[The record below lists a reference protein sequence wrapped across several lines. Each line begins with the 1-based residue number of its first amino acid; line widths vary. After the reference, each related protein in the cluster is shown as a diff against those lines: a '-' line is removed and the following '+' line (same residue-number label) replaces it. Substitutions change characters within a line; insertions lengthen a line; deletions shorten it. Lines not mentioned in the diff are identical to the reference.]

1 MKQIEKIP
9 LDNRLR
15 RAGAKGSTPRF
26 LHLYRFYLDVYLFG
40 MAELAGDDRILTD
53 VLEGFLPPYLSQ
65 YQEMPLLMEFVA
77 ESRDLSRRKL
87 GELLYQVL
95 VRPVAEIEEG
105 RHEA

>member
-9 LDNRLR
+9 RDNRLR
-15 RAGAKGSTPRF
+15 RAGAKGSTPCL
-26 LHLYRFYLDVYLFG
+26 LHLYRLYLDTYLYN
-40 MAELAGDDRILTD
+40 MAELAGNDRILTD
-53 VLEGFLPPYLSQ
+53 VLKGFLPPYLSQ
-65 YQEMPLLMEFVA
+65 YQEMPCLVEFVA
-77 ESRDLSRRKL
+77 ESRDLPRREL